1 VTEPTQTFL
10 TDAPSASRVTGV
22 AAQAASG
29 ELSPG
34 ARVGRYVVLRSIGS
48 GGMGRVYAAH
58 DPELNRQVALKVSRR
73 VGAGAEQWRARFVRE
88 AHAMA
93 RLSHPNVV
101 PIYDAGAHED
111 SVFLAMELI
120 EGPTLREWMSS
131 PSPRPWR
138 DVVRV
143 FVDAG
148 RGLAAAHAMGL
159 VHRDFKP
166 TNVLL
171 GKDLRARVMDFG
183 LVRAL
188 DSAAGAAPAH
198 AEEMIRSHGAD
209 SAERPPPLRHAGPTP
224 LALAITRADT
234 VMGTIGYMAPEQQ
247 RSRLVDARADQFA
260 FAVALYEALV
270 GIRPYLGSSADE
282 ILEAMEEGPPAVP
295 DRVPR
300 HVRRALARAL
310 AASPLQRFPSMDALL
325 DELARDPAAKVRRW
339 GVGSGGALA
348 AAVLATAVTWAVRE
362 RARACDHLERELVG
376 VWDPGVQDRL
386 RAAFLATGKPFAAD
400 AAAGTARAVDAYAR
414 EWVRARGQACVAA
427 RVEPPGTLAL
437 RAECLDGRKA
447 DLAALL
453 GVLLSPDGQVV
464 QRAADSVS
472 VLQAIEPCANAQAL
486 RDQEPIPQDP
496 AARAQV
502 RAVREQV
509 SQARALLAAG
519 RYPDAAKTSGEA
531 VQAAEGARFGPL
543 VAEANALLG
552 TALDKTGDAA
562 GGERALERAVEEGT
576 ASRQDWAV
584 AEAAVQLVRTVG
596 LGRGDRADGLRR
608 AGFAR
613 AALRRAGSPALL
625 SWRLDAAE
633 CELHR
638 EQGEAAAALE
648 RCRRALATAERSLGP
663 ENPVT
668 ARAAR
673 DLGTAYDEAGQL
685 KDALEAYGRAIEL
698 ERRVLGDHHPEIAVT
713 WNSLAI
719 TSGKL
724 DRWEEARAA
733 YSNARDIL
741 AASVGEK
748 HPFTGLAA
756 AGLGRALHFLGDD
769 REALRQGQAAL
780 PIVEAAFGPAH
791 PWTASPLLVIG
802 EAKLGLGDARGALGP
817 LQRARE
823 IIEQQPGDP
832 PLRTPVLLA
841 LGKAMYASGADRAGG
856 MKLVEASRE
865 RMPPQALAE
874 ADAWLA
880 AARRIETAR
889 R

>member
-1 VTEPTQTFL
+1 VTEPTQTFV
-10 TDAPSASRVTGV
+10 TDAPRGSRVTGTP
-22 AAQAASG
+22 APASAE
-29 ELSPG
+29 ELPPG
-34 ARVGRYVVLRSIGS
+34 TRVGRYVVLRSIGS
-48 GGMGRVYAAH
+48 GGMGRVYAAR
-58 DPELNRQVALKVSRR
+58 DPELNPQVALKVSRR
-73 VGAGAEQWRARFVRE
+73 TGAGAEQWRARFVRE

-101 PIYDAGAHED
+101 PIHDAGAHED

-120 EGPTLREWMSS
+120 DGPTLREWMST
-131 PSPRPWR
+131 PRPWR
-138 DVVRV
+138 EVVRV
-143 FVDAG
+143 FIDAG
-148 RGLAAAHAMGL
+148 RGLASAHAMGL

-166 TNVLL
+166 GNVLL
-171 GKDLRARVMDFG
+171 GKDRRARVMDFG

-188 DSAAGAAPAH
+188 G
-198 AEEMIRSHGAD
+198 
-209 SAERPPPLRHAGPTP
+209 SAELPPVSAESTP
-224 LALAITRADT
+224 LALEITRADT

-270 GIRPYLGSSADE
+270 GIRPYLGTPEE
-282 ILEAMEEGPPAVP
+282 ILEAMLEGPPVVP

-300 HVRRALARAL
+300 HLRRLLARAL
-310 AASPLQRFPSMDALL
+310 SVSPLQRFPSMDALL
-325 DELARDPAAKVRRW
+325 EELARDPAAKVRRW
-339 GVGSGGALA
+339 TVGSGGALA
-348 AAVLATAVTWAVRE
+348 AAVLATAVTWAARD
-362 RARACDHLERELVG
+362 RARACDHLERELAG
-376 VWDPGVQDRL
+376 VWDPGMRDRL
-386 RAAFLATGKPFAAD
+386 RAAFAGTGKPFAAD
-400 AAAGTARAVDAYAR
+400 AAEGTARALDAYAR

-447 DLAALL
+447 DLAALM
-453 GVLLSPDGQVV
+453 GVLLAPDGQVV

-531 VQAAEGARFGPL
+531 VREAEGARFGPL

-562 GGERALERAVEEGT
+562 GGARALERAVEEGT

-596 LGRGDRADGLRR
+596 LGLGDRAEGLRR

-613 AALRRAGSPALL
+613 AALRRAGTPALL

-638 EQGEAAAALE
+638 EQGEAAAALDL
-648 RCRRALATAERSLGP
+648 CRRALATAERSLGP

-685 KDALEAYGRAIEL
+685 EDALAEYGRAMEL
-698 ERRVLGDHHPEIAVT
+698 ERKVLGDHHPEIAVL
-713 WNSLAI
+713 WNSVAI

-748 HPFTGLAA
+748 HPFVGLAQ

-769 REALRQGQAAL
+769 RGALRAGEAAL
-780 PIVEAAFGPAH
+780 LIVEAGFGPAH

-802 EAKLGLGDARGALGP
+802 EAKLGMGDARGAIGP
-817 LQRARE
+817 LQRARK

-841 LGKAMYASGADRAGG
+841 LGKAMYASGTDRAGG
-856 MKLVEASRE
+856 VKLVEASRE
-865 RMPPQALAE
+865 RMPPEALAE

-880 AARRIETAR
+880 AARHPEAVHR
-889 R
+889 

>member
-1 VTEPTQTFL
+1 MEPTQTHV
-10 TDAPSASRVTGV
+10 TDAMKESRVTSV
-22 AAQAASG
+22 PARATAD
-29 ELSPG
+29 ELPPG
-34 ARVGRYVVLRSIGS
+34 TCVGRYVVLRSIGS

-58 DPELNRQVALKVSRR
+58 DPELNRQVALKVARR
-73 VGAGAEQWRARFVRE
+73 AGAGAEQWRARFVRE

-101 PIYDAGAHED
+101 PIHDAGAHED

-131 PSPRPWR
+131 PRSWR
-138 DVVRV
+138 EVLRV
-143 FVDAG
+143 FIDAG

-159 VHRDFKP
+159 IHRDFKP

-188 DSAAGAAPAH
+188 DSAELPAVGAGPAR
-198 AEEMIRSHGAD
+198 AEDMIRSRGGELAEPRSPSR
-209 SAERPPPLRHAGPTP
+209 SAEPTP

-260 FAVALYEALV
+260 FAVSLYEALV
-270 GIRPYLGSSADE
+270 GIRPYLGSADE
-282 ILEAMEEGPPAVP
+282 VLESMEEGPPVVP

-300 HVRRALARAL
+300 HVRRALTRAL
-310 AASPLQRFPSMDALL
+310 STSPLQRFPSMDALL
-325 DELARDPAAKVRRW
+325 DELARDPAAKARRW
-339 GVGSGGALA
+339 AVGSGGALA
-348 AAVLATAVTWAVRE
+348 VAVLATAVTWVGRE
-362 RARACDHLERELVG
+362 RARACDHLERELAG
-376 VWDPGVQDRL
+376 VWDQGVRGQL
-386 RAAFLATGKPFAAD
+386 RAAFLATGKPFAAG
-400 AAAGTARAVDAYAR
+400 AAEGTARALDAYVR
-414 EWVRARGQACVAA
+414 EWVQARGQACVAA

-453 GVLLSPDGQVV
+453 GVLLSADGQVV

-509 SQARALLAAG
+509 SQARALLGAG

-543 VAEANALLG
+543 IAEANALLG

-596 LGRGDRADGLRR
+596 LGRGDRAEGLRR

-638 EQGEAAAALE
+638 EQGEAAPALE
-648 RCRRALATAERSLGP
+648 LCRRALATAERSLGP

-685 KDALEAYGRAIEL
+685 EDALAAYARAIEL
-698 ERRVLGDHHPEIAVT
+698 ERKVLGDHHPEIAVT

-748 HPFTGLAA
+748 HPFTGLAQ

-769 REALRQGQAAL
+769 RAALRAGEVAL
-780 PIVEAAFGPAH
+780 PVVEAGFGPTH

-802 EAKLGLGDARGALGP
+802 EAKLALGDARGALGP

-841 LGKAMYASGADRAGG
+841 LGKAMYVSGADRAGG
-856 MKLVEASRE
+856 VKLVEASRE

-874 ADAWLA
+874 TDAWLT
-880 AARRIETAR
+880 AARGPNR
-889 R
+889 